1 MMPGAQLQL
10 VMSRLRRQKR
20 GIILFHDTRP
30 QTVAML
36 PDFLIQL
43 KRENFR
49 VVHTVPA

>member
-1 MMPGAQLQL
+1 MTPGAQLQL
-10 VMSRLRRQKR
+10 VMSRLRRQRR

-36 PDFLIQL
+36 PEFFASL

-49 VVHTVPA
+49 VVHAVPA